1 MNKMKYRRQKISIL
15 LMLFMLML
23 PLASR
28 AQLYLMDEDEE
39 INSLRATTTDIWFN
53 GGVPTQGS
61 DIDEYLPLADGV
73 LLLTG
78 LGGIYCLLKKRK
90 KED

>member
-15 LMLFMLML
+15 LMLFMLMM
-23 PLASR
+23 PMASR

-39 INSLRATTTDIWFN
+39 VNSLRAGTSDVWFN
-53 GGVPTQGS
+53 GGVPTQGN
-61 DIDEYLPLADGV
+61 DLDQYLPLADGV